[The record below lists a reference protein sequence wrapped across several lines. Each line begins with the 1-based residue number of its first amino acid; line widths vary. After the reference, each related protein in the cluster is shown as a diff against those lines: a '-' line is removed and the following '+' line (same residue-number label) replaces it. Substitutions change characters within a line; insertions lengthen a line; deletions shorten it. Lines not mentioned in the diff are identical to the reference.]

1 LNRGKL
7 IGYTFPDE
15 KEYDYYCPLDGTE
28 FQTLII
34 PPSYIKS
41 LNNPVISQ
49 LFSEASREIRLTKRI
64 VFIGYSLSDADVHIK
79 ALLKKHIIPATE
91 IVVVNIKK
99 PAELR
104 QTYGALSSKLRF
116 ITCSFEEMVQDDEIM
131 AELLTPWTGSIR
143 L

>member
-1 LNRGKL
+1 L
-7 IGYTFPDE
+7 IGFTFPDE

-79 ALLKKHIIPATE
+79 ALFKKHLMPETE
-91 IVVVNIKK
+91 IIVVNIKK
-99 PAELR
+99 PAELK
-104 QTYGALSSKLRF
+104 QTYGALSSNLR
-116 ITCSFEEMVQDDEIM
+116 IMTCSFEEMVQDDKVM
-131 AELLTPWTGSIR
+131 AELLAPQTGSVR